1 MPDSRDRREAV
12 YDRQYRE
19 DLRHWISTDRKKALR
34 LLDLEESVLRDPF
47 GGIGKPEP
55 LRHLGANL
63 WSRRLDDEHRVVY
76 RVERERITFLR
87 ARGHYER

>member
-1 MPDSRDRREAV
+1 MPDSKEKREAA

-34 LLDLEESVLRDPF
+34 LLDLEEAMLRDPF
-47 GGIGKPEP
+47 AGIGEPEP

-63 WSRRLDDEHRVVY
+63 WSRRLDEEHRLVY
-76 RVERERITFLR
+76 RVEHTRITFLR